1 MKGIIRRTASK
12 LTRIVLFFDYERKE
26 LFCVVWER
34 YLLKSDSN

>member
-26 LFCVVWER
+26 LFCVC
-34 YLLKSDSN
+34 LLYTSDAADD

>member
-26 LFCVVWER
+26 LFLCSMGAVFVEV
-34 YLLKSDSN
+34 